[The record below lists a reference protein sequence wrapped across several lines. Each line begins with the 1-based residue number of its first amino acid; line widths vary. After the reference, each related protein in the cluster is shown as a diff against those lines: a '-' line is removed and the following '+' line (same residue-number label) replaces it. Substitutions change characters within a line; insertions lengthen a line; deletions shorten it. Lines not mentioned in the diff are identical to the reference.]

1 METIAGTH
9 ATLWSFRHT
18 FTLTCVR
25 PLVIV
30 GWNAIDVHLS
40 RIGLPNCASSHRNR
54 PIPACKLSYI
64 VVFR

>member
-1 METIAGTH
+1 
-9 ATLWSFRHT
+9 LWSFHHT

-40 RIGLPNCASSHRNR
+40 RIGLPSCRSSHKIGQFLPEAELHR
-54 PIPACKLSYI
+54 
-64 VVFR
+64 VFR